1 MQYRAIGLM
10 SGSSLDGL
18 DIVYAELEETGGKW
32 IYDIRAATCVEYNDE
47 WMKKLTGAPHLS
59 AYEYLLLHVAFG
71 KFIAE
76 KVSDFIEYNNLH
88 HKVQLIAS
96 HGHTVFHAPN
106 LGMTAQLGD
115 GATIAALT

>member
-18 DIVYAELEETGGKW
+18 DIVYVELEETGGKW
-32 IYDIRAATCVEYNDE
+32 TYDIKAATCIEYSHE
-47 WMKKLTGAPHLS
+47 WLQKLKHAPHSS
-59 AYEYLLLHVAFG
+59 AHEYLLLHTGYG
-71 KFIAE
+71 KLIAE
-76 KVSDFIEYNNLH
+76 NINAFIEHNNLH

-96 HGHTVFHAPN
+96 HGHTVFHAPH

-115 GATIAALT
+115 GAT